1 MIIEG
6 CDRVDQLL
14 NVTLYIL
21 KGTTFTLQL
30 YAVTMLFSIPL
41 GLLGALGKVVKVKP
55 LNGFMEFYTWI
66 FRGTP
71 LMLQLFFAYYGL
83 PMFEIRLS
91 AFAVAALT
99 FSLNYGAYFTEIFRS
114 GIQSIDKGQYEA
126 AKVIGMSYT
135 QTMRRIILPQAF
147 KRVIPPTCSEAINL
161 VKDTALVIII
171 GLQDLLKATKEVVSR
186 DFTIYPFF
194 IAVAIYLLLTFVIVY
209 LFKALEKKY
218 SVYE

>member
-21 KGTTFTLQL
+21 KGTTFTLKL

-41 GLLGALGKVVKVKP
+41 GLLGALGKVVKLKP
-55 LNGFMEFYTWI
+55 LNNLLELYTWI

-71 LMLQLFFAYYGL
+71 LMLQLFFTYYGL
-83 PMFEIRLS
+83 PMLDIRLS
-91 AFAVAALT
+91 AFTAAVLT
-99 FSLNYGAYFTEIFRS
+99 FSLNYGAYFTEIFRA

-161 VKDTALVIII
+161 IKDTALIIII
-171 GLQDLLKATKEVVSR
+171 GLQDMLKATKDVVSR

-194 IAVAIYLLLTFVIVY
+194 IAAIIYLILTFVIVY
-209 LFKALEKKY
+209 LFKLLEKKY